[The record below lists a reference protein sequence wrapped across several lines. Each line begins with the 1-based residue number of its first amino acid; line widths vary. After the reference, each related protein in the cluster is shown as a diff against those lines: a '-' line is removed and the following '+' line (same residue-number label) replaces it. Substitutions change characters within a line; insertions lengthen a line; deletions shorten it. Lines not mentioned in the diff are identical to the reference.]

1 MTHFPV
7 LLLLLRVCFAP
18 SSIALAFLT
27 LVRLALLSESERLG
41 VGSLVGLRAVAEV
54 EVAEH
59 DVAVGVKQ
67 HVLGLQVAVDV
78 AEKVQ
83 VLQRQQHLRGVEA
96 HVRFAE
102 ALLRLRH

>member
-41 VGSLVGLRAVAEV
+41 VGSLSV
-54 EVAEH
+54 
-59 DVAVGVKQ
+59 
-67 HVLGLQVAVDV
+67 VDM
-78 AEKVQ
+78 
-83 VLQRQQHLRGVEA
+83 
-96 HVRFAE
+96 VRSTGWVS
-102 ALLRLRH
+102 AL